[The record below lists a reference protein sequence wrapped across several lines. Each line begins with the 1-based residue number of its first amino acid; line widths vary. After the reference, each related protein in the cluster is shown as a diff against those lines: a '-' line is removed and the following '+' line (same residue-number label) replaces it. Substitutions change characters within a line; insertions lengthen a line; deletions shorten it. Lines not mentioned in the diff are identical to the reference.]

1 MRRTVI
7 SLILMLVFSVETSL
21 GKTMREVW
29 IDMPD
34 SITMYLTKS
43 MRTELADYV
52 DMKVSAATK
61 NAIGDTVRIDTL
73 TSDYI
78 AVTLSESSKLEMKL
92 LPKDGSNIICM
103 VRTYYGTAAESI
115 ISFWQLDW
123 QQLPDISMPALENIE
138 LIKKPDSLSVTEFK
152 KIKAMISPKMIEMR
166 LSPNDNS
173 LLLSYSLPDV
183 NKEDSELIKPI
194 LVQKKINWNGEIF
207 N

>member
-138 LIKKPDSLSVTEFK
+138 LIKKPDNLSVTEFN

-166 LSPNDNS
+166 LSPDDNS

-183 NKEDSELIKPI
+183 NKEDSELIKSI
-194 LVQKKINWNGEIF
+194 LAQKKINWNGEIF

>member
-138 LIKKPDSLSVTEFK
+138 LIKKPDNLSVTEFN

-166 LSPNDNS
+166 LSPDDNS

-183 NKEDSELIKPI
+183 NKEDSELIKSI
-194 LVQKKINWNGEIF
+194 LIQKKINWNGEIF

>member
-115 ISFWQLDW
+115 ISFWQLNW

-138 LIKKPDSLSVTEFK
+138 LIKKPDNLSVTEFN

-166 LSPNDNS
+166 LSPDDNS

-183 NKEDSELIKPI
+183 NKEDSELIKSI
-194 LVQKKINWNGEIF
+194 LAQKKINWNGEIF

>member
-21 GKTMREVW
+21 GKTMQEVW

-34 SITMYLTKS
+34 SIMMYLTKS

-78 AVTLSESSKLEMKL
+78 AITLSESSKLEMKL
-92 LPKDGSNIICM
+92 LPRDGSNIICM

-138 LIKKPDSLSVTEFK
+138 LIKKPDSLSVTEFN

-166 LSPNDNS
+166 LSPDDNS

-183 NKEDSELIKPI
+183 NKEDSELIKSI

>member
-1 MRRTVI
+1 
-7 SLILMLVFSVETSL
+7 MLVFSVETSL

-138 LIKKPDSLSVTEFK
+138 LIKKPDSLSVTEFN

-183 NKEDSELIKPI
+183 NKEDSEIIKPI

>member
-1 MRRTVI
+1 
-7 SLILMLVFSVETSL
+7 MLVFSVETSL

-78 AVTLSESSKLEMKL
+78 AITLSESSKLEMKL
-92 LPKDGSNIICM
+92 LPRDGSNIICM

-138 LIKKPDSLSVTEFK
+138 LIKKPDSLSVTEFN
-152 KIKAMISPKMIEMR
+152 KIKAMISPKMIKMR
-166 LSPNDNS
+166 LSPDDNS
-173 LLLSYSLPDV
+173 LFLSYSLPDV
-183 NKEDSELIKPI
+183 NKEDSELIKSI

>member
-1 MRRTVI
+1 
-7 SLILMLVFSVETSL
+7 MLVFSVETSL

-78 AVTLSESSKLEMKL
+78 AITLSESSKLEMKL
-92 LPKDGSNIICM
+92 LPRDGSNIICM

-138 LIKKPDSLSVTEFK
+138 LIKKPDSLSVTEFN

-166 LSPNDNS
+166 LSPDDNS
-173 LLLSYSLPDV
+173 LFLSYSLPEV
-183 NKEDSELIKPI
+183 NKEETEVIKSI

>member
-1 MRRTVI
+1 
-7 SLILMLVFSVETSL
+7 MLVFSVETSL

-78 AVTLSESSKLEMKL
+78 AITLSESSKLEMKL
-92 LPKDGSNIICM
+92 LPRDGSNIICM

-138 LIKKPDSLSVTEFK
+138 LIKKPDSLSVTEFN

-166 LSPNDNS
+166 LSPDDNS
-173 LLLSYSLPDV
+173 LFLSYSLPDV
-183 NKEDSELIKPI
+183 NKEDSELIKSI

>member
-115 ISFWQLDW
+115 ISFWQLNW

-138 LIKKPDSLSVTEFK
+138 LIKKPDSLSITEFN
-152 KIKAMISPKMIEMR
+152 KIKAMISPKMIEMQ
-166 LSPNDNS
+166 LSPDDNS

-183 NKEDSELIKPI
+183 NKEDSELIKSI
-194 LVQKKINWNGEIF
+194 LIQKKINWNGEIF

>member
-1 MRRTVI
+1 
-7 SLILMLVFSVETSL
+7 MLVFSVETSL

-73 TSDYI
+73 TSVYI
-78 AVTLSESSKLEMKL
+78 AIPLSESSKLEMKL
-92 LPKDGSNIICM
+92 LPRDGSNIICM

-138 LIKKPDSLSVTEFK
+138 LIKKPDSLSVTEFN

-166 LSPNDNS
+166 LSPDDNS

-183 NKEDSELIKPI
+183 NKEDSELIKSI

>member
-1 MRRTVI
+1 
-7 SLILMLVFSVETSL
+7 MLVFSVETSL

-61 NAIGDTVRIDTL
+61 NTIGDTVRIDTL

-138 LIKKPDSLSVTEFK
+138 LIKKPDNLSVTEFN

-166 LSPNDNS
+166 LSPYDNS

-183 NKEDSELIKPI
+183 NKEDSELIKSI
-194 LVQKKINWNGEIF
+194 LAQKKINWNGEIF

>member
-78 AVTLSESSKLEMKL
+78 AITLSESSKLEMKL
-92 LPKDGSNIICM
+92 LPRDGSNIICM

-138 LIKKPDSLSVTEFK
+138 LIKKPDSLSVTEFN
-152 KIKAMISPKMIEMR
+152 KIKAMISPKMIKMR
-166 LSPNDNS
+166 LSPDDNS
-173 LLLSYSLPDV
+173 LFLSYSLPDV
-183 NKEDSELIKPI
+183 NKEDSELIKSI

>member
-78 AVTLSESSKLEMKL
+78 AITLSESSKLEMKL
-92 LPKDGSNIICM
+92 LPRDGSNIICM

-123 QQLPDISMPALENIE
+123 QQLPDISMPALESIE
-138 LIKKPDSLSVTEFK
+138 LIKKPDDLSVTEFN

-166 LSPNDNS
+166 LSPDDNS

-183 NKEDSELIKPI
+183 NKEDSELIKSI

>member
-21 GKTMREVW
+21 GKTMQEVW

-34 SITMYLTKS
+34 SIMMYLTKS

-138 LIKKPDSLSVTEFK
+138 LIKKPDSLSVTEFN

-166 LSPNDNS
+166 LSPDDNS
-173 LLLSYSLPDV
+173 LFLSYSLPDV
-183 NKEDSELIKPI
+183 NKEDSELIKSI

>member
-1 MRRTVI
+1 
-7 SLILMLVFSVETSL
+7 MLVFSVETSL

-78 AVTLSESSKLEMKL
+78 AITLSESSKLEMKL
-92 LPKDGSNIICM
+92 LPKNGSNIICM

-138 LIKKPDSLSVTEFK
+138 LIKKPDSLSVTEFN

-166 LSPNDNS
+166 LSPDDNS

-183 NKEDSELIKPI
+183 NKEDSELIKSI
-194 LVQKKINWNGEIF
+194 LIQKKINWNGEIF

>member
-7 SLILMLVFSVETSL
+7 SLIIMLVFSVETSL

-78 AVTLSESSKLEMKL
+78 AITLSESSKLEMKL
-92 LPKDGSNIICM
+92 LPRDGSNIICM

-138 LIKKPDSLSVTEFK
+138 LIKKPDSLSVTEFN

-166 LSPNDNS
+166 LSPDDNS

-183 NKEDSELIKPI
+183 NKEDSELIKSI

>member
-123 QQLPDISMPALENIE
+123 QQLPEISMPALENIE
-138 LIKKPDSLSVTEFK
+138 LIKKPDSLSVTEFN

-183 NKEDSELIKPI
+183 NKEDSELIKSI

>member
-1 MRRTVI
+1 
-7 SLILMLVFSVETSL
+7 MLVFSVETSL

-78 AVTLSESSKLEMKL
+78 AITLSESSKLEMKL
-92 LPKDGSNIICM
+92 LPRDGSNIICM

-138 LIKKPDSLSVTEFK
+138 LIKKPDSLSVTEFN

-166 LSPNDNS
+166 LSPDDNS

-183 NKEDSELIKPI
+183 NKEDSELIKSI
-194 LVQKKINWNGEIF
+194 LVQKKINWNGEILSSR
-207 N
+207 

>member
-61 NAIGDTVRIDTL
+61 NTIGDTVRIDTL

-138 LIKKPDSLSVTEFK
+138 LIKKPDNLSVTEFN

-166 LSPNDNS
+166 LSPYDNS

-183 NKEDSELIKPI
+183 NKEDSELIKSI
-194 LVQKKINWNGEIF
+194 LAQKKINWNGEIF

>member
-1 MRRTVI
+1 
-7 SLILMLVFSVETSL
+7 MLVFSVETSL

-78 AVTLSESSKLEMKL
+78 AITLSESSKLEMKL

-138 LIKKPDSLSVTEFK
+138 LIKKPDSLSVTEFN

-166 LSPNDNS
+166 LSPDDNS

-183 NKEDSELIKPI
+183 NKEDSELIKPT

>member
-92 LPKDGSNIICM
+92 LPKNGSNIICM

-138 LIKKPDSLSVTEFK
+138 LIKKPDSLSVTEFN

-166 LSPNDNS
+166 LSPDDNS

-183 NKEDSELIKPI
+183 NKEDSELIKSI

>member
-34 SITMYLTKS
+34 SITMYITKS

-78 AVTLSESSKLEMKL
+78 AITLSESSKLEMKL
-92 LPKDGSNIICM
+92 LPRDGSNIICM

-138 LIKKPDSLSVTEFK
+138 LIKKPDSLSVTEFN

-166 LSPNDNS
+166 LSPDDNS

-183 NKEDSELIKPI
+183 NKEDSELIKSI

>member
-1 MRRTVI
+1 
-7 SLILMLVFSVETSL
+7 MLVFSVETSL

-138 LIKKPDSLSVTEFK
+138 LIKKPDSLSVTEFN

-166 LSPNDNS
+166 LSPDDNS

-183 NKEDSELIKPI
+183 NKEDSKLIKSI

>member
-1 MRRTVI
+1 
-7 SLILMLVFSVETSL
+7 MLVFYVETSL

-78 AVTLSESSKLEMKL
+78 AITLSESSKLEMKL
-92 LPKDGSNIICM
+92 LPRDGSNIICM

-138 LIKKPDSLSVTEFK
+138 LIKKPDSLSVTEFN

-166 LSPNDNS
+166 LSPDDNS

-183 NKEDSELIKPI
+183 NKEDSELIKSI

>member
-7 SLILMLVFSVETSL
+7 SLILMLVFYVETSL

-78 AVTLSESSKLEMKL
+78 AITLSESSKLEMKL
-92 LPKDGSNIICM
+92 LPRDGSNIICM

-138 LIKKPDSLSVTEFK
+138 LIKKPDSLSVTEFN

-166 LSPNDNS
+166 LSPDDNS

-183 NKEDSELIKPI
+183 NKEDSELIKSI

>member
-61 NAIGDTVRIDTL
+61 NAIGDTVRIETL

-78 AVTLSESSKLEMKL
+78 AITLSESSKLEMKL
-92 LPKDGSNIICM
+92 LPRDGSNIICM

-138 LIKKPDSLSVTEFK
+138 LIKKPDSLSVTEFN

-166 LSPNDNS
+166 LSPDDNS

-183 NKEDSELIKPI
+183 NKEDSELIKSI

>member
-1 MRRTVI
+1 
-7 SLILMLVFSVETSL
+7 
-21 GKTMREVW
+21 
-29 IDMPD
+29 
-34 SITMYLTKS
+34 
-43 MRTELADYV
+43 
-52 DMKVSAATK
+52 
-61 NAIGDTVRIDTL
+61 
-73 TSDYI
+73 
-78 AVTLSESSKLEMKL
+78 
-92 LPKDGSNIICM
+92 M

-138 LIKKPDSLSVTEFK
+138 LIKKPDSLSVTEFN

-166 LSPNDNS
+166 LSPDDNS

-183 NKEDSELIKPI
+183 NKEDSELIKSI

>member
-7 SLILMLVFSVETSL
+7 SLILMLVFSMETSL

-92 LPKDGSNIICM
+92 LPKNGSNIICM

-138 LIKKPDSLSVTEFK
+138 LIKKPDSLSVTEFN

-166 LSPNDNS
+166 LSPDDNS

-183 NKEDSELIKPI
+183 NKEDSELIKSI

>member
-138 LIKKPDSLSVTEFK
+138 LIKKPDSLSVTEFN

-166 LSPNDNS
+166 LSPDDNS

-183 NKEDSELIKPI
+183 NKEDSELIKSI

>member
-1 MRRTVI
+1 
-7 SLILMLVFSVETSL
+7 MLDFSVETSL
-21 GKTMREVW
+21 GKSMGEVW

-78 AVTLSESSKLEMKL
+78 AITLSESSKLEMKL
-92 LPKDGSNIICM
+92 LPRDGSNIICM

-138 LIKKPDSLSVTEFK
+138 LIKKPDSLSVTEFN

-166 LSPNDNS
+166 LSPDDNS

-183 NKEDSELIKPI
+183 NKEDSELIKSI

>member
-1 MRRTVI
+1 
-7 SLILMLVFSVETSL
+7 MLVFSVETSL

-115 ISFWQLDW
+115 ISFWQLNW

-138 LIKKPDSLSVTEFK
+138 LIKKPDSLSITEFN
-152 KIKAMISPKMIEMR
+152 KIKAMISPKMIEMQ
-166 LSPNDNS
+166 LSPDDNS

-183 NKEDSELIKPI
+183 NKEDSELIKSI
-194 LVQKKINWNGEIF
+194 LIQKKINWNGEMF

>member
-7 SLILMLVFSVETSL
+7 SLILMLVFSVETSF

-78 AVTLSESSKLEMKL
+78 AITLSESSKLEMKL
-92 LPKDGSNIICM
+92 LPRDGSNIICM

-138 LIKKPDSLSVTEFK
+138 LIKKPDSLSVTEFN

-166 LSPNDNS
+166 LSPDDNS

-183 NKEDSELIKPI
+183 NKEDSELIKSI

>member
-1 MRRTVI
+1 
-7 SLILMLVFSVETSL
+7 MLVFSVETSL

-78 AVTLSESSKLEMKL
+78 AITLSESSKLEMKL

-138 LIKKPDSLSVTEFK
+138 LIKKPDSLSVTEFN

-166 LSPNDNS
+166 LSPDDNS
-173 LLLSYSLPDV
+173 LFLSYSLPDV
-183 NKEDSELIKPI
+183 NKEDSELIKSI

>member
-1 MRRTVI
+1 
-7 SLILMLVFSVETSL
+7 MLVFSVETSL

-78 AVTLSESSKLEMKL
+78 AITLSESSKLEMKL
-92 LPKDGSNIICM
+92 LPRDGSNIICM

-138 LIKKPDSLSVTEFK
+138 LIKKPDSLSVTEFN

-166 LSPNDNS
+166 LSPDDNS
-173 LLLSYSLPDV
+173 LFLSYSLPDV
-183 NKEDSELIKPI
+183 NKEDSKLIKSI

>member
-1 MRRTVI
+1 MRRIVI

-78 AVTLSESSKLEMKL
+78 AITLSESSKLEMKL
-92 LPKDGSNIICM
+92 LPRDGSNIICM

-138 LIKKPDSLSVTEFK
+138 LIKKPDSLSVTEFN

-166 LSPNDNS
+166 LSPDDNS
-173 LLLSYSLPDV
+173 LFLSYSLPDV
-183 NKEDSELIKPI
+183 NKEDSELIKSI

>member
-1 MRRTVI
+1 
-7 SLILMLVFSVETSL
+7 MLVFSVETSL

-138 LIKKPDSLSVTEFK
+138 LIKKPDNLSVTEFN

-166 LSPNDNS
+166 LSPDDNS

-183 NKEDSELIKPI
+183 NKEDSELIKSI
-194 LVQKKINWNGEIF
+194 LIQKKINWNGEIF

>member
-1 MRRTVI
+1 M
-7 SLILMLVFSVETSL
+7 MFVFSVETSL
-21 GKTMREVW
+21 GKTMQEVW

-78 AVTLSESSKLEMKL
+78 AITLSESSKLEMKL
-92 LPKDGSNIICM
+92 LPRDGSNIICM

-138 LIKKPDSLSVTEFK
+138 LIKKPDSLSVTEFN
-152 KIKAMISPKMIEMR
+152 KIKAMISPKMIEMQ
-166 LSPNDNS
+166 LSPDDNS

-183 NKEDSELIKPI
+183 NKEDSELIKSI

>member
-7 SLILMLVFSVETSL
+7 SLILMLVFSMETSL

-92 LPKDGSNIICM
+92 LPRDGSNIICM

-138 LIKKPDSLSVTEFK
+138 LIKKPDSLSVTEFN

-166 LSPNDNS
+166 LSPDDNS

-183 NKEDSELIKPI
+183 NKEDSKLIKSI

>member
-78 AVTLSESSKLEMKL
+78 AITLSESSKLEMKL
-92 LPKDGSNIICM
+92 LPRDGSNIICM

-138 LIKKPDSLSVTEFK
+138 LIKKPDSLSVTEFN
-152 KIKAMISPKMIEMR
+152 KIKAMISPKMIEMQ
-166 LSPNDNS
+166 LSPDDNS

-183 NKEDSELIKPI
+183 NKEDSELIKSI

>member
-1 MRRTVI
+1 
-7 SLILMLVFSVETSL
+7 MLVFSVETSL

-78 AVTLSESSKLEMKL
+78 AITLSESSKLEMKL
-92 LPKDGSNIICM
+92 LPRDGSNIICM

-138 LIKKPDSLSVTEFK
+138 LIKKPDSLSVTEFN
-152 KIKAMISPKMIEMR
+152 KIKDMISPKMIEMR
-166 LSPNDNS
+166 LSPDDNS

-183 NKEDSELIKPI
+183 NKEDSELIKSI